1 MPNFCIT
8 SKGNGAVGEQA
19 PGRQSIMAKRKAK
32 RGRGRPEL
40 PANERKSSVLVIRLT
55 KEERALVEKAAGG
68 NVSRWARDALLQAAR
83 RCGKLE
89 GE

>member
-1 MPNFCIT
+1 MP
-8 SKGNGAVGEQA
+8 
-19 PGRQSIMAKRKAK
+19 RRKAK

-40 PANERKSSVLVIRLT
+40 PDKVRKSAVLVIRLT

-68 NVSRWARDALLQAAR
+68 NVSRWARDALLQDAKR
-83 RCGKLE
+83 RDKLE